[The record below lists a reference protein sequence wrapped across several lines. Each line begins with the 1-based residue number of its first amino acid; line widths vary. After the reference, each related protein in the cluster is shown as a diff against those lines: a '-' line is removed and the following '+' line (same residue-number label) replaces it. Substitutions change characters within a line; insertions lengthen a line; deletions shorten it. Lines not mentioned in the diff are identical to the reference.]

1 MLILGIESM
10 TVSGQSPEYGAR
22 FSDPPSPIP
31 PLLPM
36 QDLTKSATTGQMPT
50 IVEFT
55 PPEQLEETIRA
66 LYRKTRRHVLITGA
80 KGVGKTTFVHE
91 LARVASTGKFP
102 FMQGKRFIWID
113 CQYVA
118 REDSRAC
125 LESVLQ
131 FTLGQQNLVLCL
143 DGVASLLKRPGGE
156 DNKQVFK
163 AALARPDL
171 QVVAILSKWE
181 FNDLIGTDAELME
194 YFTRIEIE
202 EPHGEPLTRI
212 VQAIAAQL
220 EQEFKLK
227 IPAATVQRALTLCS
241 GYILNEQFPAKATR
255 LLRHACEDLDFDRTQ
270 RHIDVTEAAPESLVQ
285 IVAAT
290 TGIPKTTLLG
300 EAEQPDFEA
309 ALSSDVFGQDAA
321 VAAVASELRL
331 IRAGLVD
338 PNKPAT
344 VLLFAGM
351 TGVGKTELA
360 KRLAELYS
368 SSRRLQTYP
377 MGNFTEPHSV
387 SGIIGVPP
395 GYVGH
400 DQGGRLVNDLNSDPY
415 SVFLLDEGEKAHPNI
430 WVPFLNLFDEGWLID
445 QRGRKAYADRAIF
458 VLTTNAGADAISQM
472 TSSGQS
478 PQEIEDRVR
487 NTLSRVRH
495 ERSSQPV
502 FTPQFLARIR
512 KVIVFRPLD
521 AAAMHGICQKLVGA
535 LKEAWLRRRDK
546 VLVIADEV
554 VAAVAERGHQ
564 LNQKSNGREGGRI
577 IRKLLSDL
585 VESRIQLLAV
595 QSSESYKN
603 SRTITVAI
611 NASNGQG
618 GEARFVFDVRFAE

>member
-1 MLILGIESM
+1 M
-10 TVSGQSPEYGAR
+10 SGQSPEFGAR
-22 FSDPPSPIP
+22 FSEAPPAIP
-31 PLLPM
+31 PLLPI
-36 QDLTKSATTGQMPT
+36 QDLTKSALSGQMPA
-50 IVEFT
+50 IVEFS

-66 LYRKTRRHVLITGA
+66 LYRKTRRHVLVTGA

-91 LARVASTGKFP
+91 LARVASTGRFP
-102 FMQGKRFIWID
+102 FLQAKRFVWID

-143 DGVASLLKRPGGE
+143 DGLAALLRRPGGE

-163 AALARPDL
+163 AALARPEL

-181 FNDLIGTDAELME
+181 FNDLLGSDAELME

-202 EPHGEPLTRI
+202 EPHGDALVRI
-212 VQAIAAQL
+212 VHAIAAQL
-220 EQEFKLK
+220 ELEFQLT
-227 IPAATVQRALTLCS
+227 IPEATVQRTLTLCS
-241 GYILNEQFPAKATR
+241 GYILNEHFPAKAAR
-255 LLRHACEDLDFDRTQ
+255 LLRHVCEDLDFDRTQ
-270 RHIDVTEAAPESLVQ
+270 RQIDVTEASPETLVQ
-285 IVAAT
+285 IVATT
-290 TGIPKTTLLG
+290 TGIPRTTLLG
-300 EAEQPDFEA
+300 DAEQPDFEA
-309 ALSSDVFGQDAA
+309 ALSSDVFGQDDA
-321 VAAVASELRL
+321 VAAIASELRL

-338 PNKPAT
+338 PNKPAS

-368 SSRRLQTYP
+368 TSRRLQTFP

-400 DQGGRLVNDLNSDPY
+400 DQGGRLINDLNSDPY

-458 VLTTNAGADAISQM
+458 VLTTNAGADAIAQM

-512 KVIVFRPLD
+512 KIIVFRPLD
-521 AAAMHGICQKLVGA
+521 AAAMLGICRKLVA
-535 LKEAWLRRRDK
+535 SLKEAWLRRRDK
-546 VLVIADEV
+546 VLVIADDV
-554 VAAVAERGHQ
+554 VAAVANRGHQ

-577 IRKLLSDL
+577 IRKLLSEL

-595 QSSESYKN
+595 RSPEEYKSSRVIAVSCCDMGPEFDAD
-603 SRTITVAI
+603 TLTFEV
-611 NASNGQG
+611 
-618 GEARFVFDVRFAE
+618 VFSP